1 MTAEELAFA
10 AERLME
16 EGARDVTLRPLQMK
30 KGRPATLMTVMCAD
44 EEAEKERFVRL
55 IFKYT
60 TTIGIRELISERF
73 ILDRKEEILDTAYGK
88 VRCKRVSGY
97 GVERS
102 KLEYEDLARIARE
115 CGISIAEAREL
126 VLGSQKFAFTYPM
139 WFVPALFF
147 CEIVMAL
154 PYWIFNESRLR
165 DVIIGAVTLI
175 LNILVVAL
183 CKKGFRF
190 GTSDVIVKAAFFAF
204 FYHAGLCYRKY
215 FEERIK
221 IDRLLLFVIIAAVR
235 LFLAMLNGDVGRYV
249 IANDI
254 FTECRFSFMPVLIS
268 IAGIAFWLNITKI
281 IAPVLSNSRFIMEAG
296 RNTYAIMADHIFM
309 GKMILLFMEAV
320 KYVSSCRL
328 FSSLDLD
335 LLLYE
340 RDYFYSP
347 VHQSSVFL
355 ISLLAIWMSMLAV
368 SLRRKLFIRII
379 RKR

>member
-1 MTAEELAFA
+1 MTEERTENKTFRCLSAIAIFMIVNGHLGA
-10 AERLME
+10 NVFTLKGLFPYYSFHVALFVFISGYFCREKTE
-16 EGARDVTLRPLQMK
+16 EGLLSLVKRRFLKLIVPLYLYTFVYVFIYYLLK
-30 KGRPATLMTVMCAD
+30 KL
-44 EEAEKERFVRL
+44 
-55 IFKYT
+55 
-60 TTIGIRELISERF
+60 GI
-73 ILDRKEEILDTAYGK
+73 DW
-88 VRCKRVSGY
+88 
-97 GVERS
+97 
-102 KLEYEDLARIARE
+102 
-115 CGISIAEAREL
+115 GISLGIKDL
-126 VLGSQKFAFTYPM
+126 LIGPVLGSQKFAFTYPM